1 MEKYH
6 CRMEEPLLQKIE
18 DEFQSKIETLKAV
31 NVK

>member
-6 CRMEEPLLQKIE
+6 CRMEEPLLKKIE